1 MIAVLGVISSSSY
14 SVGQEKS
21 ATPHPDTAAAAYD
34 SAYIACQKLDRPGAM
49 SCECFQQLNDRRDA
63 ELNAVYKRALAELD
77 QMGRDLTAE
86 QGGHLRIDEKD
97 RPPTYFQDQLKDA
110 QRKWVAF
117 RDAECN
123 SVSSQYVFAATGA
136 MSCASSNLCSAL
148 LTKHRSDE
156 LEANYELND
165 GPPMP
170 ASNSQPA
177 SKTQTYKNT
186 TYGFQFDYPVA
197 MSPGP
202 GSYGNL
208 KVQIVQ
214 LQIPQSYPKTNFVDA
229 AFSVSASPAK
239 TLVDCLASSAPANGD
254 GFKTKTIINGADFY
268 LTSGDDRGMGNIY
281 QSKVYRAFAGNQTC
295 IELDETLHTSNIG
308 MYAPGTVTEVDQG
321 PIWKTL
327 DQVTSTFKFIK

>member
-1 MIAVLGVISSSSY
+1 MPHTPTNSAPATLSPTRSGDN
-14 SVGQEKS
+14 GNRS
-21 ATPHPDTAAAAYD
+21 ATEVAPGTPDTPLRWRSSPPTPSGYADTLPPPPHTRCWAYL
-34 SAYIACQKLDRPGAM
+34 S
-49 SCECFQQLNDRRDA
+49 
-63 ELNAVYKRALAELD
+63 
-77 QMGRDLTAE
+77 
-86 QGGHLRIDEKD
+86 QGNTHLDEKD